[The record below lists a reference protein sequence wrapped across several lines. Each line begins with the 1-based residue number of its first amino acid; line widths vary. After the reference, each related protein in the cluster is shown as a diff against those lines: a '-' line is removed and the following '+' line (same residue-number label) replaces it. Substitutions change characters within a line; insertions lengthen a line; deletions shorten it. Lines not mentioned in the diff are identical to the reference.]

1 MTTTEK
7 KSPPVKHKHKPFYV
21 EVEWR
26 DWGGKWEY
34 DDDPE
39 QILHEVLAMLCNNA
53 KRPKWVKEN
62 VKVTVY
68 RDRVVYA
75 EHNCDEVK

>member
-1 MTTTEK
+1 MKTTEK
-7 KSPPVKHKHKPFYV
+7 KSPPTKHKHKPFYV

-26 DWGGKWEY
+26 DWGGKWEH

-39 QILHEVLAMLCNNA
+39 QILREVLGMLCNNA

-68 RDRVVYA
+68 RDRAIYA
-75 EHNCDEVK
+75 YHDPDEKD